1 MNDFAKWLK
10 KRLVLP
16 LPGYEAQQK
25 MISMARP
32 RITDAPRDARKSGV
46 LIVLYPENGDM
57 NTILIE
63 RTKDGGI
70 HSGQIALPGGQM
82 EAADVDIY
90 ATALREAE
98 EEVGLNSSSVVVLG
112 QLTELYIPVS
122 NFLVM
127 PVVAYASTQP
137 RLIPSE
143 VEVAQI
149 ICCPL
154 KQLFA
159 NKKVVDV
166 RATAK
171 VDFNVRTIAYVPDDG
186 MVMWGATAM
195 IFSELEHLWNEFSQ
209 Q

>member
-154 KQLFA
+154 NKLFA

-171 VDFNVRTIAYVPDDG
+171 VDFKVRTIAYVLDDG